1 MLKKAGCLVLLSL
14 AVPAAQGATSCVVFP
29 AGEAS
34 VQIVQAD
41 QVLPAPAR
49 LSPCAGFTVRGGAA
63 LICHATADGGRD
75 CTRLAAGAAPSTGA
89 LADDAVDGGAF
100 AGLLALLRGDPVVR
114 LGVSRGEDEGE
125 GEGELQPTGQVLAA
139 ASLAQWPL
147 PDSDAAFPWHL
158 QLADAAGAPVFERR
172 LQDTSDRHI
181 DEDALRRL
189 QPGET
194 YRWQLSAGEPSAGQ
208 QSLAGS
214 FRIADGFERAAVE
227 AALADVD
234 ADPALPARARVLLK
248 AELLAAQG
256 YLLDARLLLRD
267 AGLTASVV
275 PDQSQLP
282 ISTNGAQ

>member
-14 AVPAAQGATSCVVFP
+14 AMPAAQGATSCVVFP
-29 AGEAS
+29 AGEAP
-34 VQIVQAD
+34 VQVVQAD

-63 LICHATADGGRD
+63 LVCHATADGGRD
-75 CTRLAAGAAPSTGA
+75 CTRLAAGAALSTGA
-89 LADDAVDGGAF
+89 LADDDVDGGAF

-114 LGVSRGEDEGE
+114 LGVSRGE
-125 GEGELQPTGQVLAA
+125 GEGELQPAGQVLAA

-147 PDSDAAFPWHL
+147 PDIDASFPWHL
-158 QLADAAGAPVFERR
+158 QLADAAGAPVFKRR
-172 LQDTSDRHI
+172 LDGMHDRRI
-181 DEDALRRL
+181 SERALRRL

-194 YRWQLSAGEPSAGQ
+194 YRWQLSAGKPMPVQ
-208 QSLAGS
+208 QPLAGS
-214 FRIADGFERAAVE
+214 FRIADGVERASVE

-282 ISTNGAQ
+282 ISTNGAR